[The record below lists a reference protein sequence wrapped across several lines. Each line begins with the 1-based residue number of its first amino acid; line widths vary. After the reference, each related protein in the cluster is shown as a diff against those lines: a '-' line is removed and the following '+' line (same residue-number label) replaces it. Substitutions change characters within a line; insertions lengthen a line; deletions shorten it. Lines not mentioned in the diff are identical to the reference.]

1 MEVSSWRNKCPEV
14 AKDGQKD
21 TCATENQRKRDA
33 RHDMLPAR
41 SRGGLLARR
50 RAMGNLQD
58 ARCVL
63 RKGGVMMPFDMQ
75 GWSEV
80 WSALLPLAAPL
91 AVWAW
96 FLADLGEDEN
106 AGA

>member
-1 MEVSSWRNKCPEV
+1 
-14 AKDGQKD
+14 
-21 TCATENQRKRDA
+21 
-33 RHDMLPAR
+33 
-41 SRGGLLARR
+41 
-50 RAMGNLQD
+50 
-58 ARCVL
+58 
-63 RKGGVMMPFDMQ
+63 MMPFDMQ